1 MAGEIQLNGTS
12 FASESGGTI
21 TVNNGTI
28 GSGVVFPAGHPIQ
41 HLFFT
46 NTHNGQNTNAT
57 YYYYGGNTGGTGATG
72 TPLGQITLKQPNAK
86 LLVVWTG
93 FLATGSHS
101 TSAENAISTFI
112 RYSTNNDLS
121 SPTEKQLYQNYSDM
135 RAGGDLPQQTIMTK
149 TGRASFTL
157 SNSANDVYYFGIK
170 DTKTGWSAGWTG
182 GYGDGDL
189 LEIIEIQQ

>member
-1 MAGEIQLNGTS
+1 MS
-12 FASESGGTI
+12 GTI
-21 TVNNGTI
+21 TVGDKILASHDNV
-28 GSGVVFPAGHPIQ
+28 SGKLSMSGDVVFPAGHFIQ

-46 NTHNGQNTNAT
+46 TTHNGQNTNAT

-93 FLATGSHS
+93 VMSTGSHN
-101 TSAENAISTFI
+101 TNAENAISTFI

-121 SPTEKQLYQNYSDM
+121 SPTEKQLYENYSDM
-135 RAGGDLPQQTIMTK
+135 RAGGDLPQQTLMTK
-149 TGRASFTL
+149 TGRVSFTL

-170 DTKTGWSAGWTG
+170 DTKYGWSAGWVG
-182 GYGDGDL
+182 GYGEGAL